1 MFGKDRLLR
10 EGAEA
15 QALVLDKRVY
25 AAGVQSNEA
34 TSCRYEL
41 RVKFQ
46 DGTTSEIS
54 RRVWHRRLAGF
65 QIGDL
70 VPVRY
75 DPDDRSKVEIDEPK
89 LVARDEAAEKA
100 AREQAIER
108 GEQALEGS
116 GSGSQGDGAESLREE
131 AAAFREQAA
140 EFREQAAEFREQ
152 AAHFAERSAEPGA
165 NMEALQA
172 IMRAKA
178 AGDEAEVERLKA
190 ELKRKT
196 GES

>member
-116 GSGSQGDGAESLREE
+116 GSGSQGDGAESFREE
-131 AAAFREQAA
+131 AAA
-140 EFREQAAEFREQ
+140 FREQAAEFREQ

>member
-65 QIGDL
+65 QVGDL

-75 DPDDRSKVEIDEPK
+75 DTDDRSKVEIDEPK

-108 GEQALEGS
+108 GEHALEGS
-116 GSGSQGDGAESLREE
+116 GSGSQGDASESFREE
-131 AAAFREQAA
+131 AAA
-140 EFREQAAEFREQ
+140 FREQAAEFREQ

>member
-116 GSGSQGDGAESLREE
+116 GSGSQGDASESFREE
-131 AAAFREQAA
+131 AAA
-140 EFREQAAEFREQ
+140 FREQAAEFREQ

>member
-65 QIGDL
+65 QVGDL

-75 DPDDRSKVEIDEPK
+75 DTDDRSKVEIDEPK

-116 GSGSQGDGAESLREE
+116 GSGSQGDASESFREE
-131 AAAFREQAA
+131 AAA
-140 EFREQAAEFREQ
+140 FREQAAEFREQ

>member
-41 RVKFQ
+41 RVKFL

-140 EFREQAAEFREQ
+140 EFREQAA
-152 AAHFAERSAEPGA
+152 HFAERSAEPGA